1 MVDCCRR
8 ILSQISSVTKWGFF
22 PKLVIYYQI
31 CIYIY
36 LYILIYIA
44 YMIRENTYQRHVIAM
59 FIFIRIKPC
68 ENLYMKCVMYFIN
81 ILKLCR
87 HISRNIIHLTQLY
100 IHTNNILLGYIWMN
114 AHTNKMKAF
123 PQLMV

>member
-1 MVDCCRR
+1 
-8 ILSQISSVTKWGFF
+8 
-22 PKLVIYYQI
+22 
-31 CIYIY
+31 
-36 LYILIYIA
+36 
-44 YMIRENTYQRHVIAM
+44 MIRENTYQRHVIAM
-59 FIFIRIKPC
+59 FIFIRIKQC

-87 HISRNIIHLTQLY
+87 HISQNIIHFTPLY
-100 IHTNNILLGYIWMN
+100 IHTNNILLGYIRMN

>member
-1 MVDCCRR
+1 
-8 ILSQISSVTKWGFF
+8 
-22 PKLVIYYQI
+22 
-31 CIYIY
+31 
-36 LYILIYIA
+36 
-44 YMIRENTYQRHVIAM
+44 MIRENTYQRHVIAM
-59 FIFIRIKPC
+59 FIFIGIKPC

-87 HISRNIIHLTQLY
+87 HSLNIIHLTQLY
-100 IHTNNILLGYIWMN
+100 IHTSNILLGYIRMN